1 MRQRLFN
8 KLAVLSLYGCV
19 KDKGQTFEEAVLIY
33 YKDSKKLRRFIKKN
47 KGKWWAV
54 NTPSAYPVHGDYVI
68 NPSRFNR

>member
-54 NTPSAYPVHGDYVI
+54 NTPL
-68 NPSRFNR
+68 